1 MTDETP
7 KPAATS
13 DNASAPPEPPPVED
27 RAAKNETAG
36 ARHAVPAKTESAPTD
51 DEYENVDI
59 YTAEVTCKCGRQIA
73 ANAWFCPQCG
83 RPYLVNMLF
92 ALIVLATG
100 FALLNQLVKYVLSLL
115 STQGGRPPG

>member
-1 MTDETP
+1 MADETP

-13 DNASAPPEPPPVED
+13 DNANDPPVATAEAEP
-27 RAAKNETAG
+27 AAI
-36 ARHAVPAKTESAPTD
+36 D

-59 YTAEVTCKCGRQIA
+59 YTAEVACKCGKQIA

-100 FALLNQLVKYVLSLL
+100 FALLNQLVQYVLSLF
-115 STQGGRPPG
+115 SRSGGPPTG

>member
-7 KPAATS
+7 KPAEQP
-13 DNASAPPEPPPVED
+13 DNASDPPAPPPVTT
-27 RAAKNETAG
+27 AKAEPDA
-36 ARHAVPAKTESAPTD
+36 TD

-59 YTAEVTCKCGRQIA
+59 YTAEVTCKCGRKIA

-100 FALLNQLVKYVLSLL
+100 FALLNQFVKYVLSLL
-115 STQGGRPPG
+115 STQGGQPPG